1 MTEVTTIILIVL
13 AVSCVLAY
21 ITIRIKTRARRK
33 EKLKRKKLQEKVTRL
48 SNSQTELTPQQFF
61 ELREQTFGEK
71 SNRRRYKKLNFEG
84 VYVLYNSTKNKY
96 YVGQG
101 KRILDRVNMHFTG
114 KGNGDVY
121 ADYKYGDSFTIKMIG
136 LDHSGYKS
144 LNALERD
151 TIEVFNAR
159 ATGYNKTNGNKD

>member
-1 MTEVTTIILIVL
+1 MEIAFIILIAL
-13 AVSCVLAY
+13 AVSGVLAY
-21 ITIRIKTRARRK
+21 IIYRFKTRAKRK
-33 EKLKRKKLQEKVTRL
+33 EKRKRKKLQEKVNRL
-48 SNSQTELTPQQFF
+48 SNNQTELTPQQFF
-61 ELREQTFGEK
+61 ELREQTFSQK
-71 SNRRRYKKLNFEG
+71 HDRRRYKKLNFEG

-121 ADYKYGDSFTIKMIG
+121 ADYKYGDNFTIKMIV
-136 LDHSGYKS
+136 LERSGYKS

-151 TIEVFNAR
+151 TIEVFNAQS
-159 ATGYNKTNGNKD
+159 TGYNKTKGNKD

>member
-1 MTEVTTIILIVL
+1 MTEITFIILIAL
-13 AVSCVLAY
+13 AVLGVLVY
-21 ITIRIKTRARRK
+21 LIYRFKTRAKRR
-33 EKLKRKKLQEKVTRL
+33 EKRKRKKLQEKVARL
-48 SNSQTELTPQQFF
+48 SNNQTELNPQEFF

-71 SNRRRYKKLNFEG
+71 YNRRRYKKLNFEG

-121 ADYKYGDSFTIKMIG
+121 ADYKYGDNFTIKMIG
-136 LDHSGYKS
+136 LKHSGYKS

-151 TIEVFNAR
+151 TIEVFNAQ
-159 ATGYNKTNGNKD
+159 ATGYNKTKGNRD